1 MVLHTA
7 VHFVPYVM
15 HFLCAFTTTDC
26 RIPVLLGFTPV
37 VIENRLEGD
46 ELCTDLDALSNKVEE
61 LGPQNILCVMSTTSC
76 FAPRIPDK

>member
-1 MVLHTA
+1 M
-7 VHFVPYVM
+7 
-15 HFLCAFTTTDC
+15 
-26 RIPVLLGFTPV
+26 LLGFMPV
-37 VIENRLEGD
+37 VIENQLDGD